1 MVIFFMLHLTY
12 GPMGTGIMVTSNADK
27 LDTIIEGG
35 TGTSSMLLCHPE
47 EMPKKLESGTPNT
60 IGISGLK
67 AGVDF
72 VIKTGI
78 KNIFNHEMELINYA
92 YDGLKNIKNVE
103 LYVPRPDRKY
113 FVPVL
118 SFNVKGYISDEI
130 GKILNEKNIAV
141 RTGLHCSPVA
151 HKYFSTI
158 DKGTVRISPSIFT
171 KKIEINKFLKVI
183 SSVHNKV

>member
-1 MVIFFMLHLTY
+1 
-12 GPMGTGIMVTSNADK
+12 MGTGIMITSSADK

-60 IGISGLK
+60 IGIAGLK

-72 VIKTGI
+72 VKKTGI
-78 KNIFNHEMELINYA
+78 KNISDHEMKLINYA

-103 LYVPRPDRKY
+103 LYVSKPDMKY

-118 SFNVKGYISDEI
+118 SFNVKGYISDEV
-130 GKILNEKNIAV
+130 GKILNQKNIAV

-151 HKYFSTI
+151 HKSFNI
-158 DKGTVRISPSIFT
+158 LDRGTVRISPSIFN
-171 KKIEINKFLKVI
+171 KKVEIDKFLKVV
-183 SSVHNKV
+183 SSIRK